1 MLLVVGLGNPGPA
14 YARHRHNIGYMAVD
28 AIVRHHAF
36 APFRA
41 RFEGSI
47 ADGKLGQAR
56 AVCLK
61 PTTYMN
67 DSGRSVAAAMRFF
80 KLPLEQVIVIHDDL
94 DLAPGKLK
102 VKQGGGNGGHNGLRS
117 IDAHLGPDYWR
128 VRIGIGHPGH
138 KDLVSDYVLHD
149 FAKADRA
156 WVETLVDALAMHV
169 ALLAAGDPGGFM
181 NKVALAIKPPKPK
194 AAAKALEAD
203 KPAE

>member
-14 YARHRHNIGYMAVD
+14 YARHRHNIGYMAAD
-28 AIVRHHAF
+28 AIVRCHAF

-41 RFEGSI
+41 RFEGLI
-47 ADGKLGQAR
+47 AEGKLGQVR
-56 AVCLK
+56 TVCLK

-67 DSGRSVAAAMRFF
+67 DSGRSLAAAVRFF
-80 KLPLEQVIVIHDDL
+80 KLPLEHVIVIHDDL

-117 IDAHLGPDYWR
+117 IDAHLGPAYRR
-128 VRIGIGHPGH
+128 VRLGIGHPGH

-156 WVETLVDALAMHV
+156 WVEPLVEAV
-169 ALLAAGDPGGFM
+169 ALYMPLLALGDPAAFM
-181 NKVALAIKPPKPK
+181 NKVALATKPPKPK
-194 AAAKALEAD
+194 AAAKETD
-203 KPAE
+203 SH